1 MLALRLRILAVGRL
15 KDGPER
21 ALVQRY
27 VERTTPLARRFGL
40 AGPEI
45 VEIPESRA
53 RRPEERRLEEARALQ
68 SQLGEASLVVLDERA
83 GPVTS
88 EAFARLIEARRA
100 AAVPALAFAIGGA
113 DGFDEALR
121 SKADIALSYSAATF
135 PHGLVRVLLA
145 EQIYRALTILDGHP
159 YHRGG

>member
-1 MLALRLRILAVGRL
+1 MRLRILAVGRL

-27 VERTTPLARRFGL
+27 VERAVPLARRFGL
-40 AGPEI
+40 SGPEI
-45 VEIPESRA
+45 VEVPESRA
-53 RRPEERRLEEARALQ
+53 RRPDERRAEEARALGPHVTDAA
-68 SQLGEASLVVLDERA
+68 LIVLDERGA
-83 GPVTS
+83 SLPS
-88 EAFARLIEARRA
+88 EAFARLIEAKRA
-100 AAVPALAFAIGGA
+100 ASLPVLALAIGGA
-113 DGFDEALR
+113 DGLDETLR
-121 SKADIALSYSAATF
+121 ARADAAIAYGAATF

>member
-1 MLALRLRILAVGRL
+1 MRLRILAVGRL

-27 VERTTPLARRFGL
+27 MERAAPLARRFGL
-40 AGPEI
+40 TAPEI

-53 RRPEERRLEEARALQ
+53 RRADERRADEARALQ
-68 SQLGEASLVVLDERA
+68 AHLGEAALIVLDERGA
-83 GPVTS
+83 PLTS
-88 EAFARLIEARRA
+88 EAFAHLIEGRRA
-100 AAVPALAFAIGGA
+100 AATPVLAIAIGGA
-113 DGFDEALR
+113 DGLDETLR
-121 SKADIALSYSAATF
+121 ERASATIAYGAATF

-145 EQIYRALTILDGHP
+145 EQVYRALTILDGHP